1 MSHLSTNGTA
11 QCRVLYDFQAQPGTG
26 ELDIYADEIL
36 TVLRQDVGEGWW
48 EGCNSRGEQGLFPAG
63 YVELIQ
69 STNNTTE
76 HDFFSPVT
84 SSSVSSTFNPPVPN
98 FPPPSGPTNIG
109 QMQENNYDQGDDWG
123 DEDWDDDDSQGSGGD
138 TIGAGAGSG
147 SGFGS
152 GPNPAQSSLSLASG
166 KSQLPVKKS
175 INRFSTFVKSGGED
189 FILGSKTR
197 KVPCDAYIYI
207 IETSSNEIM
216 WAPAKSEYYC
226 TITAPKKESK
236 LKGLKTYTAY
246 KLTPSFNNIMVSR
259 RYKHFDW
266 LYGCLTDKFM
276 AIPIPWLPAKQI
288 SGRFS
293 EEFIEHRK
301 IQLQLWVNRICRHPV
316 ISQADVWMHFI
327 TCTDDKKRWKTGKRR
342 AEKDEFTGGS
352 FFYTLQPPTVPLEV
366 TFVES
371 RTESFGKFVK
381 KMDESIQFMSDVV
394 IDQCRKYSGAYK
406 KEMQKISI
414 ALNSF
419 ASAYDTSDY
428 IDHQLNEAI
437 RGTGDTFDRIA
448 KMYEEQ
454 PKYDFEPLSYVL
466 HEYKGILSA
475 WPEILDL
482 NKQALGRKKDY
493 LRLRDEGKAED
504 KVVESVSQRADVVSY
519 AMLAEIN
526 HFQKERIS
534 DTKQM
539 MKSFV
544 QAQLE
549 FYQRISNELSE
560 ALKMYD

>member
-1 MSHLSTNGTA
+1 MSHLSANGTV

-147 SGFGS
+147 SGYGT
-152 GPNPAQSSLSLASG
+152 GPNQAQSSLSLASG

-301 IQLQLWVNRICRHPV
+301 IQLQMWVNRICRHPV

-437 RGTGDTFDRIA
+437 RGAGDTFDRIA

-560 ALKMYD
+560 ALKMFD